1 MKIRKNQEITV
12 ILWFVGEIVE
22 KLQTGHDGTGQPFL
36 NGLFDPVFLR
46 AS

>member
-12 ILWFVGEIVE
+12 ILWLVGENVE
-22 KLQTGHDGTGQPFL
+22 NHQTGHDGTGQPFL
-36 NGLFDPVFLR
+36 KGIIYPVLLR

>member
-1 MKIRKNQEITV
+1 MKIRKIQEITV
-12 ILWFVGEIVE
+12 ILWLVGENVE
-22 KLQTGHDGTGQPFL
+22 NHQTGHDGTGQPFL